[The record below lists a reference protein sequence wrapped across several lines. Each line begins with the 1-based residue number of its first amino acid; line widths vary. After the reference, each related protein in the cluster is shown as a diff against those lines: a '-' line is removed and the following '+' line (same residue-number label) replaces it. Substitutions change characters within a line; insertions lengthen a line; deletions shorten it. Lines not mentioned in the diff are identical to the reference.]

1 MSNKYLGLLF
11 GFNLTQQAPL
21 NGLTSM
27 TYKKKTA
34 ETTIDR
40 DRIFVTSGINR
51 FSERLKT
58 AMNGMSNSEL
68 GRKSGMS
75 ETTVRKYLRGDIY
88 PGIDS
93 AALVA
98 HACNVSLIWL
108 LCGVEQKNEVM
119 VRNSFT
125 KSDNPADA
133 ILQRLSTEQV
143 EVLTDAIISH
153 GISGILSALN
163 GMANV
168 ENFLQLSEAERAR
181 VLRVYEQIKEGTSQ
195 SGQGIAQQ
203 SLLSDDKQAG

>member
-1 MSNKYLGLLF
+1 
-11 GFNLTQQAPL
+11 
-21 NGLTSM
+21 M
-27 TYKKKTA
+27 TYKKKTDN
-34 ETTIDR
+34 ETIDR
-40 DRIFVTSGINR
+40 DRIFISCGINR
-51 FSERLKT
+51 FSERLKA

-98 HACNVSLIWL
+98 HACNVSLVWL
-108 LCGVEQKNEVM
+108 LCGVEQKDEAVQQD
-119 VRNSFT
+119 SIT
-125 KSDNPADA
+125 KIDSTTDA
-133 ILQRLSTEQV
+133 ILQRLSSDQIK
-143 EVLTDAIISH
+143 VLTDAIISH
-153 GISGILSALN
+153 GISGIISALN

-195 SGQGIAQQ
+195 SDQVIAQQ
-203 SLLSDDKQAG
+203 SLLSDKKQAG